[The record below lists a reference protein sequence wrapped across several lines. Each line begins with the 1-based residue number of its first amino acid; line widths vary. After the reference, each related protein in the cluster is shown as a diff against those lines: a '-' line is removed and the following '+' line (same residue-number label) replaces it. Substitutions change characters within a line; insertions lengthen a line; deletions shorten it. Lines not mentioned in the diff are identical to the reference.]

1 MRLPHTVTVWNR
13 SDEETYTRT
22 VLSGVLWE
30 DSRGVQLRKTGVSAD
45 NGIFVLIPFD
55 VCPPGF
61 SLGPKDFMARGEVA
75 VQPELAKDLLA
86 AGAVQITAADR
97 LDAGGLPHWE
107 VTGR

>member
-1 MRLPHTVTVWNR
+1 MKLPHTITVWNR
-13 SDEETYTRT
+13 SDGEAYTRT

-30 DSRGVQLRKTGVSAD
+30 DNRGVQLRKTAASAENGV
-45 NGIFVLIPFD
+45 FVLIPFD

-61 SLGPKDFMARGEVA
+61 SLRPLDFMARGGV
-75 VQPELAKDLLA
+75 PLDPRSAKDLLA
-86 AGAVQITAADR
+86 AGAVQVTAADR